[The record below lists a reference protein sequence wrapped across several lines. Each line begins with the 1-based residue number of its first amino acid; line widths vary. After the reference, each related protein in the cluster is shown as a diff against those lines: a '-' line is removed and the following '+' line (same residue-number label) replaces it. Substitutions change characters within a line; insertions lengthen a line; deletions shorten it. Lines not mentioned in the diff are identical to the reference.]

1 MFMTIF
7 VRSRKWLISSIAWS
21 DLAVCVLFHFVGGE
35 ENRIAV
41 ARNEPT
47 AVIATSVARKHR
59 KGRSGDADERA
70 ELTQSRSRGTSR
82 TASGLERERDAF
94 PRRERGI

>member
-1 MFMTIF
+1 MVSMFMTIF

-47 AVIATSVARKHR
+47 AVKNK
-59 KGRSGDADERA
+59 KGRSGH
-70 ELTQSRSRGTSR
+70 T
-82 TASGLERERDAF
+82 
-94 PRRERGI
+94 